1 MKAKSGRVLL
11 AAALLTA
18 VLIIAFR
25 SRSITNNTLSKAQTY
40 ITVDEAKA
48 QAFQSS
54 DPLLINN
61 LKGIYML
68 KNTSLAKNVV
78 LLEDEEPGFMEDVPL
93 YCVFNDESIT
103 YLKDIEPGSELMIS
117 GMLLRK
123 GNSVEL
129 YDCKL
134 NCINKGTILKEDFY

>member
-18 VLIIAFR
+18 VLFMAFR
-25 SRSITNNTLSKAQTY
+25 SRSSTYSTLSKAQTY

-54 DPLLINN
+54 GPLLINN

-78 LLEDEEPGFMEDVPL
+78 LLEGEEPGFMEDVPL
-93 YCVFNDESIT
+93 YCVFNDEAIT
-103 YLKDIEPGSELMIS
+103 YLKDVEPGSELMIS
-117 GMLLRK
+117 GMLLRR